1 MWWRSTVTSYLIN
14 KRIICLEIPDEYE
27 FMDPVLIAILKAK
40 VGKFLIQVVVAL

>member
-1 MWWRSTVTSYLIN
+1 MWWRSTVTSYLID